1 MHFTFQCATFVV
13 DIVFVVCVVIAG
25 VDVVVIPAPAL
36 DPRPCVTEEPVLL
49 HVYNSTNTILI
60 VHYIAPLYNFT
71 HTI

>member
-36 DPRPCVTEEPVLL
+36 DPRPLSQHPTSPGGVRTSVF
-49 HVYNSTNTILI
+49 VQ
-60 VHYIAPLYNFT
+60 
-71 HTI
+71 